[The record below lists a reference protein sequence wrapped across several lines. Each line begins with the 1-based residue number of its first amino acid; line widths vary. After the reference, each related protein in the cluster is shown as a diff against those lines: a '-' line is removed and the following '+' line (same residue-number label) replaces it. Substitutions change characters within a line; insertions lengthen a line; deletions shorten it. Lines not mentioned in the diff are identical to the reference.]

1 MHVKL
6 CENNKFSTALINMIT
21 ENHPNIK
28 ISSKKC
34 LGKCHRCKHN
44 PIALLN
50 KKVLVGKDEEDLYN
64 IIINKIVIP

>member
-1 MHVKL
+1 MNVKF
-6 CENNKFSTALINMIT
+6 CESNKLNNDVITMIT

-28 ISSKKC
+28 VSMKKC

-64 IIINKIVIP
+64 IIINKITKT